1 MRAVV
6 LAVGIA
12 LACAGAAWSAPADPA
27 DPDAALNTCLAGEEG
42 KADQVI
48 AACTEALTRTDL
60 SSEGMSVLHQRRAT
74 ASFEG
79 GDFQDAIIDFSE
91 AVRLDPKSSAA
102 LAGRGLAYYS
112 REQYA
117 QAIYDFTAALALNP
131 DDLFSHSIRGVS
143 YVKID
148 KYESAVEDLTA
159 VLSSKQG
166 GTPMDHYYRGVA
178 YLGLG
183 DKAKAKADFNACLK
197 MVPDQSSC
205 QQALSQVK

>member
-12 LACAGAAWSAPADPA
+12 LACAGAALSEPADTA

-42 KADQVI
+42 KAAQVI
-48 AACTEALTRTDL
+48 AACTEALTRTDI
-60 SSEGMSVLHQRRAT
+60 SPEGMSVLHQRRAT

-79 GDFQDAIIDFSE
+79 GDFQDAIVDFNE
-91 AVRLDPKSSAA
+91 AVRLNPNSSAA
-102 LAGRGLAYYS
+102 LAGRGLAYYG
-112 REQYA
+112 REQFA
-117 QAIYDFTAALALNP
+117 QAIHDFTAALKIDP

-148 KYESAVEDLTA
+148 QYQPAVDDLTV
-159 VLSSKQG
+159 VLSSKRG

-183 DKAKAKADFNACLK
+183 DKAKARDDFSACLK
-197 MVPDQSSC
+197 MVPDQASC
-205 QQALSQVK
+205 QQALTQAK